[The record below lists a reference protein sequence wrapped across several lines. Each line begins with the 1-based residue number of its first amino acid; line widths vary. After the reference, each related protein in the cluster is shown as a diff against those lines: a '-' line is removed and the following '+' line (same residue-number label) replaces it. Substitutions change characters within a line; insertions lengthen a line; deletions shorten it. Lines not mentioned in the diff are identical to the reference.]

1 MILRNW
7 LGASLLARDKI
18 ACQRPAQRWSE
29 QEEGCQ
35 AKTEQ
40 SAGRGSSST
49 SDGCEEAE
57 RRSAPMGKERGSLR
71 GDRRTL
77 NCLQNGDFSTGSC
90 SILFEP
96 QDGENKNLLSV
107 FLLSVF
113 LLHPCAVTFICLHAT
128 PTPLILRSVALAV
141 FLDKP
146 FSHSGINFGSSIA
159 TLSRGENKFAG

>member
-1 MILRNW
+1 
-7 LGASLLARDKI
+7 
-18 ACQRPAQRWSE
+18 
-29 QEEGCQ
+29 
-35 AKTEQ
+35 
-40 SAGRGSSST
+40 
-49 SDGCEEAE
+49 
-57 RRSAPMGKERGSLR
+57 MGKERGSLR

-113 LLHPCAVTFICLHAT
+113 LLHPAVTFICLHAT
-128 PTPLILRSVALAV
+128 PTPLIPRSVALAV